1 MKRLLI
7 RIESYL
13 SSLAIPFFFI
23 VLAAVILGTIP
34 VFILV
39 LKYDPQLSNAYVAF
53 GTLALALV
61 TGVLAFFTYWSIRS
75 RNAQEKRDRK
85 ERLINEIIEWV
96 EDVAR
101 LNFKIYNFVE
111 AQISKESWVESGIGD
126 IASQFQVI
134 EAKGIYITNITL
146 SSFKGKRKLLS
157 SVKAVNKEIRELVD
171 VSVERLDGKVT
182 TEAVTEHMN
191 LLRLKIAELFKEAAK
206 IKASDIG

>member
-7 RIESYL
+7 RIKSYL

-39 LKYDPQLSNAYVAF
+39 LKYDPKLSNAYVAF

-61 TGVLAFFTYWSIRS
+61 TGVLAFFTWWSIRNS
-75 RNAQEKRDRK
+75 NEKEERDRK
-85 ERLINEIIEWV
+85 ERLLNEIIEWA
-96 EDVAR
+96 EDLAR

-111 AQISKESWVESGIGD
+111 AQISKESWVESGIGE
-126 IASQFQVI
+126 IVSQFQVI

-171 VSVERLDGKVT
+171 VSTERLDGKVT

-206 IKASDIG
+206 IKARDIG